1 MPLGMLLLRLLSKE
15 AEIPM
20 PLTMRRAT
28 LRTQRMGRTLGIHME
43 LHLSRPQVA
52 QHLQPRELC
61 QLHRM
66 GTARL
71 LARACRAATARHP
84 IDNCEPCLW
93 SVCLFVFTSNRYLA
107 ESQNIFIAYLR
118 TSL

>member
-1 MPLGMLLLRLLSKE
+1 MILMPLGMLRLLE

-28 LRTQRMGRTLGIHME
+28 LRTQPMGQCQPMGRTLGIHME

-71 LARACRAATARHP
+71 LARACRAATVRHP

-93 SVCLFVFTSNRYLA
+93 SVCLFVFT
-107 ESQNIFIAYLR
+107 
-118 TSL
+118 